1 MNHWQR
7 ACKKYLGCELPTSP
21 RFAKHAQTANIVYE
35 RFVAPISV
43 FDFKYQLYL
52 CAQQVKNISVEFL
65 SMRSLIE
72 LIRAT
77 FPLSDREART
87 KLYHKPHRDL
97 VKSKK
102 KH

>member
-1 MNHWQR
+1 MPAKSIQAASLR
-7 ACKKYLGCELPTSP
+7 KLPTSP

-35 RFVAPISV
+35 RFVAPINV

-52 CAQQVKNISVEFL
+52 CAQEGKNISVEFP

-72 LIRAT
+72 LIRST
-77 FPLSDREART
+77 LPLSDKEART
-87 KLYHKPHRDL
+87 KLYHKPHCDL
-97 VKSKK
+97 VKFKK